1 MKSHRGL
8 AFAIVLASVMCMAVT
23 SAAAQGYPVKP
34 VRVLIASSA
43 GSNPDTVTRAIAGDL
58 SRVWGQQVVVDNRAG
73 AGGNIGAEIAARA
86 PADGYSL
93 FMAHTNHTIN
103 ASLYRKLT
111 YDLASDFVPIS
122 LVALSPFV
130 ATVHPSVP
138 VRSLRDLI
146 ALARSR
152 PGDLT
157 YASAGTGS
165 GTFFCAEYFN
175 GMAGVKMLH
184 VAYKGGGPALTAIVS
199 GETSVY
205 FTPIAT
211 GMPHVR
217 AGKLRALG
225 VTSAK
230 RLPETPDLPAIAETL
245 PGYEMQSWAGM
256 MAPTKT
262 PQPIIDSVHK
272 TIVVVLAMPD
282 VRKRMSELGYIV
294 VGGGPDA
301 LAAHI
306 RTETER
312 YAKLIR
318 QIGLPQQ

>member
-1 MKSHRGL
+1 MNVR
-8 AFAIVLASVMCMAVT
+8 AFVFISFSIAVLA
-23 SAAAQGYPVKP
+23 AAATGHAQNYPAKP

-43 GSNPDTVTRAIAGDL
+43 GSNPDNVLRVISGDL
-58 SRVWGQQVVVDNRAG
+58 SKVWGQQIVVDNRAG

-86 PADGYSL
+86 PADGYNL
-93 FMAHTNHTIN
+93 FMAHTNHSIN
-103 ASLYRKLT
+103 VSLYKKLT
-111 YDLASDFVPIS
+111 YDLARDFVPIS

-130 ATVHPSVP
+130 ATVHPSLP
-138 VRSLRDLI
+138 VKSLRELI
-146 ALARSR
+146 KLARAR
-152 PGDLT
+152 PGDLA

-184 VAYKGGGPALTAIVS
+184 VAYKGGGPALAAIIA

-217 AGKLRALG
+217 SGKLRPLG
-225 VTSAK
+225 VTAPK
-230 RLPETPDLPAIAETL
+230 RLPDLPNLPAIAETL
-245 PGYEMQSWAGM
+245 PGYEMLSWAGL
-256 MAPTKT
+256 MAPQKT
-262 PQPIIDSVHK
+262 PQAVIDFVHRTVASVLQ
-272 TIVVVLAMPD
+272 TPELN
-282 VRKRMSELGYIV
+282 KRLSDLGYIV

-318 QIGLPQQ
+318 QIGLPPQ